1 MALSLSISF
10 CQSDGCKTLTIT
22 DDTGEYSGLNQ
33 TGWGTPNIE
42 LADVSVATI
51 TITDPDDVAHVIDL
65 VNDLGIDYL
74 TATADTLEYDIANT
88 YFGLGT
94 DDKITDGIYNILY
107 SITDTSLD
115 VYTIERNIAIY
126 CNIACQINDLLKMIP
141 EQYSCNKCNTA
152 FINEV
157 FECYMMYK
165 ALINAA
171 ECGSV
176 SEFNNILA
184 MLKKM
189 INNAKYGL

>member
-1 MALSLSISF
+1 MTF
-10 CQSDGCKTLTIT
+10 CQSDGCKTLTVT
-22 DDTGEYSGLNQ
+22 DSTGEYSGTNL

-42 LADVSVATI
+42 LSDVSVATV
-51 TITDPDDVAHVIDL
+51 TITDPDDVEHVVDL

-74 TATADTLEYDIANT
+74 TATADTLEYDIDST
-88 YFGLGT
+88 YFGLAST
-94 DDKITDGIYNILY
+94 DTIPDGIYNFLY

-115 VYTIERNIAIY
+115 VYTMERNIALY
-126 CNIACQINDLLKMIP
+126 CNIGCEINDLLKMIP

-157 FECYMMYK
+157 YGIYMMYK